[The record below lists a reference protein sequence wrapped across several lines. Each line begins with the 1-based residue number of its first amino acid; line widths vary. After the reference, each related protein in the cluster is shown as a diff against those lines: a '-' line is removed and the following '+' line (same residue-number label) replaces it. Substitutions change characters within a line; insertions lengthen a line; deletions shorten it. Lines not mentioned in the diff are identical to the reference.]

1 MTIRKAVEALVSLVE
16 LVLIALLFPL
26 VILLL
31 GLPVALLVRIL
42 LEIVRRL

>member
-1 MTIRKAVEALVSLVE
+1 MREVFQALVSLVG

-31 GLPVALLVRIL
+31 GLPVALLVRFV
-42 LEIVRRL
+42 LEIAKRL